1 MAITTTNTYNF
12 NPGLGEFV
20 INAFARCGV
29 RRTEITAQHMEDARF
44 EANLLMSDWT
54 ADGVNLWQVE
64 NTSIALSEGQSTWQP
79 QSNIVFLLDVYI
91 TVNNTDRLIMPISR
105 SDYAAIANKFT
116 LGYPTSYWF
125 DRVAD
130 PIVYLWPVPDQDNT
144 YTLTYWF
151 MRQAQDSNLA
161 GGALIDVPWYYFDAF
176 AWGLASRLA
185 YIYAPEKV
193 QVIQPRA
200 DKAWLRA
207 LQVGSEN
214 VPMKISPQL
223 RSYFR

>member
-1 MAITTTNTYNF
+1 MATSNTYTF
-12 NPGLGEFV
+12 NPALGEFV
-20 INAFARCGV
+20 INAFSRCGI

-44 EANLLMSDWT
+44 EANLLMSDW
-54 ADGVNLWQVE
+54 AGDGINLWQVASA
-64 NTSIALSEGQSTWQP
+64 SIALSEGQTTWQP

-105 SDYAAIANKFT
+105 SDYAAIANKYT

-125 DRVAD
+125 DRIAS

-161 GGALIDVPWYYFDAF
+161 GGTQIDVPWYYLDAF
-176 AWGLASRLA
+176 AWGLAARLA

-193 QVIQPRA
+193 QVMQPRA
-200 DKAWLRA
+200 HEAWMRA

>member
-1 MAITTTNTYNF
+1 MTTSNTYNF
-12 NPGLGEFV
+12 NPALGDFV

-44 EANLLMSDWT
+44 EANLLMSDW
-54 ADGVNLWQVE
+54 AGDGINLWQVTS
-64 NTSIALSEGQSTWQP
+64 TSISLSQGQTTWQP

-91 TVNNTDRLIMPISR
+91 TVNGIDRLIMPISR
-105 SDYAAIANKFT
+105 SDYAAIANKT
-116 LGYPTSYWF
+116 QQGYPTSYWF
-125 DRVAD
+125 DRVAS
-130 PIVYLWPVPDQDNT
+130 PIVYLWPVPNQNNT
-144 YTLTYWF
+144 YSLTYWF
-151 MRQAQDSNLA
+151 MRQAQDSVLT
-161 GGALIDVPWYYFDAF
+161 GGTQIDVPWYYLDAF
-176 AWGLASRLA
+176 AWGLAARLA
-185 YIYAPEKV
+185 YIYAPDKV
-193 QVIQPRA
+193 QFLQPRA